1 MVFSA
6 SKSLSADQG
15 KKKPMIDWTEQ
26 KDPRSACQTPAG
38 TKSSVGQ
45 DGGDGCGVHGAAVLP
60 FTGIVNG
67 HHHCAADA
75 SHFPSVPKTTN
86 ITSISSSKSSS
97 SSSSSCDSN
106 KELLCG
112 DDGGAGGLVVFAGS
126 DEGDESGD
134 TLPPAIS
141 PPLANLRQLMQP
153 KLKLDLKK
161 SYEYKPK
168 R

>member
-86 ITSISSSKSSS
+86 ITSISSSTSS

-106 KELLCG
+106 KKLLCG